1 MSEKLN
7 ESPINL
13 VIGERG
19 AGKTLLVVG
28 LASLLQKSG
37 MKLIS
42 NVSFHTVPFRRM
54 TFAQF
59 VAEADTIRDTVAVF
73 DEFHVGAD
81 SYKWWSQKV
90 NVITAFLTQTRKRNV
105 IMFLTTQ
112 RMDTIASRAR
122 KMVDY
127 VYQVEAGQD
136 HEGQVY
142 CEIFDRRKP
151 EPDDFVKA
159 FMFDGRPFFDEYD
172 TNEIITTGD
181 DEIKQKNPKK
191 AKADPVEPTLFTET
205 TAVKPK
211 KPKNAKSP
219 NKECETT

>member
-28 LASLLQKSG
+28 LGTLLQKSG
-37 MKLIS
+37 MKLVS
-42 NVSFHTVPFRRM
+42 NVSFHSVPFRRM

-59 VAEADTIRDTVAVF
+59 VADADTIRDTVAIF

-127 VYQVEAGQD
+127 VYQVEAGSD
-136 HEGQVY
+136 YNGQVY

-181 DEIKQKNPKK
+181 EEPKK
-191 AKADPVEPTLFTET
+191 AKKPKKEKPTPDPIEPTLFTET
-205 TAVKPK
+205 TAP

-219 NKECETT
+219 KKSDKTT